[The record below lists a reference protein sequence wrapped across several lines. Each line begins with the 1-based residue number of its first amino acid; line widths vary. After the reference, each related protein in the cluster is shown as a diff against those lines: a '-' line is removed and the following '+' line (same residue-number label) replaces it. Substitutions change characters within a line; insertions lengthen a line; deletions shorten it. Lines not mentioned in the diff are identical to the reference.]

1 VANDW
6 QLLSGLIKSSHEA
19 ALATL
24 EDDWPR
30 RPPAGASLS
39 KPQAAACQ
47 SWPYASATGYILD
60 DEKRLAVD
68 ILLSRLAR
76 HTKNILKNPA
86 VSLLVV
92 ESKAKAPVHEKMRAT
107 LRGQAFPVQEKEA
120 FERLKLAYLE
130 KFPKAE
136 IFFTLPD
143 FAFYRIE
150 PQEIHWIAGFGKACT
165 FVFRDGK
172 WRE

>member
-1 VANDW
+1 MASDW
-6 QLLSGLIKSSHEA
+6 ELLSGLINSSSEA

-24 EDDWPR
+24 EDGWP

-47 SWPYASATGYILD
+47 SWPYASATGYIV
-60 DEKRLAVD
+60 ENERLTVAVF
-68 ILLSRLAR
+68 LSRLAR

-86 VSLLVV
+86 VSLLVM

-107 LRGQAFPVQEKEA
+107 LRGQAFPVQEKEV
-120 FERLKLAYLE
+120 FGRLKLAYLE
-130 KFPKAE
+130 KFPKAG

-165 FVFRDGK
+165 FVFKDGK